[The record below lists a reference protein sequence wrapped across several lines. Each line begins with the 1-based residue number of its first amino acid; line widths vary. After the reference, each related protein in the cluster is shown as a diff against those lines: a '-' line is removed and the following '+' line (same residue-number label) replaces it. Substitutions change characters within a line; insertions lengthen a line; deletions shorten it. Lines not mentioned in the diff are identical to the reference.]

1 MVGDFIRNPI
11 FQKIIYEIFN
21 KNINKTL
28 LADECIARGCSLYNC
43 MINENF
49 STINDFNFTQF
60 NESEKIMKI
69 KFNNKNI
76 KIINLFIL
84 LLNNLIDLN
93 LLSIFLTINIFNFCI
108 YIYKFNHIF
117 LMITYKNE
125 Y

>member
-93 LLSIFLTINIFNFCI
+93 LL
-108 YIYKFNHIF
+108 
-117 LMITYKNE
+117 
-125 Y
+125 